1 MVYKVEATTIAESDL
16 DAVRP
21 FDRAQILTAVEHILC
36 YTPTQ
41 ESRSRIKRLRM
52 LDSPGYRLRVGDY
65 RVYYDVEPFTMT
77 VTILRILSKSAS
89 AAYLGQQGDN

>member
-16 DAVRP
+16 DAIRP
-21 FDRAQILTAVEHILC
+21 FDRAQILTTVEHILC

-65 RVYYDVEPFTMT
+65 RVYYDVEPSTMT
-77 VTILRILSKSAS
+77 VTILSKSAS
-89 AAYLGQQGDN
+89 AAYLSQQGEN